1 MARPVAHE
9 QEEADEQ
16 DEAERL
22 RRRAL
27 RLEWATNGW
36 NTMEVFVTIGLG
48 VAAGSLALIAF
59 GLDSLVEVFASAVV
73 IWHLR
78 DPSADPYD
86 ERTHRA
92 LRLIAGAFWVL
103 ALYLLGASIRSLV
116 AHNLPDHSPVGA
128 AFLAVTAVVM
138 FGLAHLK
145 RGTAEA
151 MSSEPLETEA
161 SMTFLDGC
169 LSVGIVAAL
178 VANIL
183 AGWWWADAA
192 AAIAVAVF
200 ALREGIETWRD
211 SKPHP
216 R

>member
-1 MARPVAHE
+1 MQAE
-9 QEEADEQ
+9 TEE
-16 DEAERL
+16 L

-78 DPSADPYD
+78 DPSADPED
-86 ERTHRA
+86 ERSHRA

-103 ALYLLGASIRSLV
+103 ALYLLGASIHSLV
-116 AHNLPDHSPVGA
+116 AHNLPDHSPIGA
-128 AFLAVTAVVM
+128 AFLSVTAVVM
-138 FGLAHLK
+138 FVLAHLK
-145 RGTAEA
+145 RRTAA
-151 MSSEPLETEA
+151 DMSSEPLETEA

-183 AGWWWADAA
+183 VGWWWADAA
-192 AAIAVAVF
+192 AAIAVALF
-200 ALREGIETWRD
+200 ALREGVQTRRE
-211 SKPHP
+211 SAPHQG
-216 R
+216 